1 MLYSELE
8 IAGSKINDRGRTSML
23 PPPFRCYDIRAEHKS
38 NEPQLTV
45 RDHPPDYS
53 PVRDDINETLTS
65 EIHSRP
71 ER

>member
-1 MLYSELE
+1 
-8 IAGSKINDRGRTSML
+8 ML